1 MIIGCCYDIMAFG
14 VLLLRIMDL
23 ERAMDGSRCLIMN
36 ENDVEMVYKIDPL
49 YQSLFISAE
58 A

>member
-1 MIIGCCYDIMAFG
+1 M
-14 VLLLRIMDL
+14 
-23 ERAMDGSRCLIMN
+23 GSWCLIMN